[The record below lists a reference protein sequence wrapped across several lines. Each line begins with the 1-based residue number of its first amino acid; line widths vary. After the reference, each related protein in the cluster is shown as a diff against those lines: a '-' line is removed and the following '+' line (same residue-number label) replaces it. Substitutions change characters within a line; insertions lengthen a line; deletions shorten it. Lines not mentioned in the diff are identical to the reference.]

1 MTVKEL
7 IEDIK
12 ILIEDY
18 NRKIVTINQILATMS
33 PKKATA
39 RKRLLVKKG
48 TYQTFLTELKRLL
61 HNNV

>member
-1 MTVKEL
+1 MTIKEL

-18 NRKIVTINQILATMS
+18 NRRIVTINQMLATMS

-48 TYQTFLTELKRLL
+48 TYQIFLTELKRLL